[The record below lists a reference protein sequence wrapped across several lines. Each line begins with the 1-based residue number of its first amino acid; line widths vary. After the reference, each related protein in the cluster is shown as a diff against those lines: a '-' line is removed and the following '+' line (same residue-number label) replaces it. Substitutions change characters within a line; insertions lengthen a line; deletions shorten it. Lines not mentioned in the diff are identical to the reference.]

1 MSDEK
6 PQQAKP
12 ANIFVLDDAA
22 PLDTLDYDTRHPV
35 TEEPTGWIVT
45 FAGPAHPQSLALAD
59 KSAKEG
65 LRRAH
70 EIQKARINGKKFK
83 PEETTPDEERRDF
96 VEGLV
101 ARIVTWG
108 GNVPSYKGKVY
119 SFNPK
124 DAVELLL
131 FPQMGNYVK
140 QFTDVLLEEKSFMP
154 GSSKG

>member
-1 MSDEK
+1 MSDTDK
-6 PQQAKP
+6 PQP
-12 ANIFVLDDAA
+12 AAANLFILDDAA
-22 PLDTLDYDTRHPV
+22 PLDTLDYDTRHPL

-45 FAGPAHPQSLALAD
+45 FAGPAHPQSIALAD

-65 LRRAH
+65 LRAAR

-83 PEETTPDEERRDF
+83 PEETTPDDERREF

-119 SFNPK
+119 HFNPK

-131 FPQMGNYVK
+131 FPQMGNFVK
-140 QFTDVLLEEKSFMP
+140 QFTDVLVEEKSFMP